1 MRFVVLVIL
10 IGCAGGDE
18 RGTLESVPKA
28 AAQALRTRSGGV
40 ALNKVDREVE
50 GGVEM
55 WEATWFEN
63 GRKHEAKVNAA
74 GVVVEHEV
82 EVPEAE
88 VPPAVRATAETAVGK
103 GAQFV
108 RHMTGNYEAELVVGG
123 KEKEVMIAPDG
134 TIVGGDGDDDDD
146 GDDD

>member
-1 MRFVVLVIL
+1 MRVLVLMML

-18 RGTLESVPKA
+18 RGTLDSVPNA
-28 AAQALRTRSGGV
+28 AARALRAQSAGV
-40 ALNKVDREVE
+40 TLTKIEREVE

-55 WEATWFEN
+55 WEATWIEN

-88 VPPAVRATAETAVGK
+88 VPAPVRATAERVLG
-103 GAQFV
+103 
-108 RHMTGNYEAELVVGG
+108 
-123 KEKEVMIAPDG
+123 
-134 TIVGGDGDDDDD
+134 
-146 GDDD
+146 

>member
-1 MRFVVLVIL
+1 MRVLVLVVL
-10 IGCAGGDE
+10 IGCAGAEE
-18 RGTLESVPKA
+18 RGTLDSIPKA
-28 AAQALRTRSGGV
+28 AAQALRVQSAGV
-40 ALNKVDREVE
+40 TLNKIDREVE

-55 WEATWFEN
+55 WEATWIDG

-88 VPPAVRATAETAVGK
+88 VPAPVRASAEKAIGK

-108 RHMTGNYEAELVVGG
+108 RHMNGNYEAELVVGG

-134 TIVGGDGDDDDD
+134 TIVGGDGDDED